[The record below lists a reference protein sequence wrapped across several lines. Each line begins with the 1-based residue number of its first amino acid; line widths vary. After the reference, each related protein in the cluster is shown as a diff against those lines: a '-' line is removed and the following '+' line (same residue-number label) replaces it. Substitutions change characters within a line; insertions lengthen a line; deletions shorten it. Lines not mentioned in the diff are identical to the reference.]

1 MPKTKFQ
8 SIVFTLIMVLFMVY
22 GMAIYNIALATGTVD
37 AGTFLS
43 AFRELPVMVPIAF
56 ALEFLFVGK
65 VAKKMAFSI
74 MSPAKYP
81 ELFKYLI
88 SICICAIM
96 CPAMSLA
103 ATFLFMEP
111 AVGVWFKAWAMNL
124 PMALLYQL
132 LYCGP
137 LVRFIFKK
145 IFPDRSANQH
155 AVHAAN
161 SMTSEG

>member
-8 SIVFTLIMVLFMVY
+8 SVIFTLIMVSFMVY
-22 GMAIYNIALATGTVD
+22 GMVVYNIALATGTVNV
-37 AGTFLS
+37 GTFLS
-43 AFRELPVMVPIAF
+43 AVRELPIMIPIAF
-56 ALEFLFVGK
+56 AVEFLFVGK
-65 VAKKMAFSI
+65 IAKKMAFSI

-81 ELFKYLI
+81 ELIKYMI
-88 SICICAIM
+88 SICTCAIM

-103 ATFLFMEP
+103 ATILFMDP
-111 AVGVWFKAWAMNL
+111 ALGAWFKAWAMNL

-145 IFPDRSANQH
+145 LFPDKQEKQHGLHVANTS
-155 AVHAAN
+155 VH
-161 SMTSEG
+161 